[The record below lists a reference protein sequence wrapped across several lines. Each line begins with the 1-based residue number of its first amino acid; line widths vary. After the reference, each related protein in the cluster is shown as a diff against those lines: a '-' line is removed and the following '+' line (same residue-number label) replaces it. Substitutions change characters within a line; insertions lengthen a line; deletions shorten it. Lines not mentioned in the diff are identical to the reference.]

1 MARQTGVLKF
11 EGTIDEIIFYK
22 RNGKYYAR
30 KKGAPSREK
39 LKKGKE
45 FENSRRVSA
54 EFGHASKIASKLY
67 RSCKGILNSGRHDG
81 LHGKLTS
88 ILNRVIQSDP
98 VSEYGHRRLRF
109 GNLELMK
116 GFDFEA
122 TSLKSLIANMP
133 TVDHQGQVVRIN
145 FSRIGDVKKKA
156 IPDGATHYR
165 VDLLWC
171 RLDEVTEKV
180 GYQEYQGNIIELN
193 ASLDLNGVVEMD
205 LGNAL
210 QSEEVLF
217 VVMGIVFLQEVNGKM
232 DELAGKRAVGVLAGL
247 KG

>member
-1 MARQTGVLKF
+1 MAKQTGSLTL
-11 EGTIDEIIFYK
+11 EGTMGNVIFYK
-22 RNGKYYAR
+22 RNGKFYSRSKGSPSR
-30 KKGAPSREK
+30 KK
-39 LKKGKE
+39 LKHGKE
-45 FENSRRVSA
+45 FENSRRVSS
-54 EFGHASKIASKLY
+54 EFGHASKFAAKLS
-67 RSCKGILNSGRHDG
+67 RSCVGLLNPGRHDG
-81 LHGKLTS
+81 LHGRLTS
-88 ILNRVIQSDP
+88 SMHKVVQSDP

-145 FSRIGDVKKKA
+145 FSRIGGVKKKA
-156 IPDGATHYR
+156 IPGGATHYR

-171 RLDEVTEKV
+171 KLNEINEKV
-180 GYQEYQGNIIELN
+180 GYQEYQGETFELG
-193 ASLDLNGVVEMD
+193 ASLDLNGMVEMD

-217 VVMGIVFLQEVNGKM
+217 VVMGIVFLQEVNGKKN
-232 DELAGKRAVGVLAGL
+232 ELAGKRAVGVLEGM

>member
-54 EFGHASKIASKLY
+54 EFGHASKFAAKLS
-67 RSCKGILNSGRHDG
+67 RSCVGLLNPGRHDG

-88 ILNRVIQSDP
+88 ILNRVIQSDT